1 MAAFSSSACASD
13 PLAPWLARHLDVRL
27 VARSPVGGGCIHSAW
42 SLTLADGGRLF
53 AKSGPLAALTLLEAE
68 ADGLVALAAAADPQR
83 LVVPVPLA
91 LGQVEEQAVLVLPWL
106 DLGSSGGQGDP
117 WRRLG
122 ASLAALH
129 RRSLEGPLVAGD
141 RGGLAFGWGRDNHI
155 GSTSQANGWLEDW
168 GRFFVE
174 RRLGPQV
181 DRFVRR
187 EGPLPG
193 ASALLER
200 VPQWLAAHSPEPCLV
215 HGDLWSGNAGHLGDG
230 RGTLF
235 DPSVHRA
242 DREVDLAMA
251 RLFGGF
257 PHAFFAGYETAWPLP
272 AGHEHRR
279 DFYNLYH
286 LLNHANLF
294 GGSYGERS
302 RRLIGGLLQRDGGGG

>member
-1 MAAFSSSACASD
+1 MAASTSSASASD

-83 LVVPVPLA
+83 LVVLVPLA

-117 WRRLG
+117 WRGLG

-155 GSTSQANGWLEDW
+155 GSTPQANGWLEDW

-174 RRLGPQV
+174 RRLAPQV

-200 VPQWLAAHSPEPCLV
+200 VPQWLAAHRPEPCLV

-230 RGTLF
+230 RGRSSTPRCTALIGRWTWRW
-235 DPSVHRA
+235 PACSV
-242 DREVDLAMA
+242 
-251 RLFGGF
+251 GF
-257 PHAFFAGYETAWPLP
+257 PTPSSQDMKRRGPCRQATSTAGISTTSITCSTTPICLAAPTGSG
-272 AGHEHRR
+272 AG
-279 DFYNLYH
+279 
-286 LLNHANLF
+286 A
-294 GGSYGERS
+294 
-302 RRLIGGLLQRDGGGG
+302 